1 MSIFW
6 TMSILLYSTAA
17 YTAAYTT
24 APPDPSSP
32 LPRSKDDDD
41 LHPSSDIHPFK
52 NPRQCCTF
60 IADMVEVFFQP
71 GSGIFSAQAV
81 PFPVGTALRYLMTT
95 EGYGSD
101 DSKKLVGYLSGK
113 GLSACVA
120 SFVMSSRRE
129 WLDTYLGMSR

>member
-1 MSIFW
+1 MPIFW
-6 TMSILLYSTAA
+6 TMNILLYSTAA
-17 YTAAYTT
+17 YTAACTT

-32 LPRSKDDDD
+32 LPRSKDDD
-41 LHPSSDIHPFK
+41 LHPSSGIHPFK
-52 NPRQCCTF
+52 NPRRCCTF
-60 IADMVEVFFQP
+60 IADIVDVFFQP

-113 GLSACVA
+113 GFSACVA

-129 WLDTYLGMSR
+129 WLDTYLGTHT